1 MVSLKHKSKGFT
13 IVELLIVIVVIGILA
28 TLVIVT
34 FTGIKEKARDSKR
47 KNDINAIAAALE
59 TYNSDKNTYPTLA
72 HLTDGAWVTS
82 HMKGFKPEALTDPK
96 AKTLALV
103 NGSTASDTQYAYSV
117 TPAGCDDADDTT
129 TPCTNYTISAKLEAD
144 GKQFSQQSNN

>member
-59 TYNSDKNTYPTLA
+59 TYNSDKNTYPTRA
-72 HLTDGAWVTS
+72 HLNDADWVKLN
-82 HMKGFKPEALTDPK
+82 MKGFKSDALMVPK

-103 NGSTASDTQYAYSV
+103 DGATASDTQYAYTV
-117 TPAGCDDADDTT
+117 TPAGCDDAADTT
-129 TPCTNYTISAKLEAD
+129 TPCTNYTVSAKLEAD
-144 GKQFSQQSNN
+144 GKQFTQVSNN